1 MAIPQPSPQDITDL
15 LAVHWQIREDMASDR
30 NVKAENRDTVAALLT
45 IAYYVSLTIPT
56 SP

>member
-1 MAIPQPSPQDITDL
+1 MSIPQPDPQDITDL
-15 LAVHWQIREDMASDR
+15 LAVHWSIREALAADR
-30 NVKAENRDTVAALLT
+30 NVKAENRDQTAALLT